1 MASAKKDV
9 KSVKKKK
16 RKVKYSGI
24 GGQAVMEGIMM
35 RGNDRYAVAVRKP
48 NHQIEVVT
56 GDCKSGNM
64 EKGIMKV
71 PFVRG
76 IVAFVDSLEL
86 GMKTLSLSSDFYEEE
101 DEKETGFDKFM
112 TKLFGNKA
120 ESIMTGFTILL
131 AIAMA
136 VGLFFVVP
144 ALFSHY
150 VLERFI
156 ANASLIAIAEGLFRI
171 AIFIGYILVISL
183 SKEIRRTFMYHGAEH
198 KCINCVESGKALN
211 VKNVMRSSRRHRRC
225 GTSFILFIMMI
236 SIVLF
241 FFIRVDSAFLRLG
254 IRLMLIPVIAGIS
267 YEVLRL
273 MGRYDNWLTRI
284 LSAPGLLLQSL
295 TTKEPDEEMAE
306 VAIRAVEAVFDWQ
319 QYLKE
324 NFDYVP
330 SGDEIGWL
338 DDEDEEMD
346 TETMEALMADVESD
360 SRDAHAEIRFS
371 EEDLSSETTEET
383 ENED

>member
-267 YEVLRL
+267 
-273 MGRYDNWLTRI
+273 
-284 LSAPGLLLQSL
+284 
-295 TTKEPDEEMAE
+295 
-306 VAIRAVEAVFDWQ
+306 
-319 QYLKE
+319 
-324 NFDYVP
+324 
-330 SGDEIGWL
+330 
-338 DDEDEEMD
+338 
-346 TETMEALMADVESD
+346 
-360 SRDAHAEIRFS
+360 
-371 EEDLSSETTEET
+371 
-383 ENED
+383 

>member
-1 MASAKKDV
+1 
-9 KSVKKKK
+9 
-16 RKVKYSGI
+16 
-24 GGQAVMEGIMM
+24 
-35 RGNDRYAVAVRKP
+35 
-48 NHQIEVVT
+48 
-56 GDCKSGNM
+56 
-64 EKGIMKV
+64 MKI
-71 PFVRG
+71 PFLRG
-76 IVAFVDSLEL
+76 IVAFIDSLEL
-86 GMKTLSLSSDFYEEE
+86 GMKTLTISADFYEEE
-101 DEKETGFDKFM
+101 EEEETKFDRFM

-131 AIAMA
+131 AILMA
-136 VGLFFVVP
+136 VGLFFVAP
-144 ALFSHY
+144 ALLTHF

-156 ANASLIAIAEGLFRI
+156 ANASLIAIAEGLIRI
-171 AIFIGYILVISL
+171 LIFIGYILVISL

-241 FFIRVDSAFLRLG
+241 FFIRVDSAILRLG
-254 IRLMLIPVIAGIS
+254 LRILLIPVIAGIS

-284 LSAPGLLLQSL
+284 LSAPGLLFQSL
-295 TTKEPDEEMAE
+295 TTKEPSEDMVE

-346 TETMEALMADVESD
+346 TKTMEALMADVESD
-360 SRDAHAEIRFS
+360 SRDAHAELRFM
-371 EEDLSSETTEET
+371 EEDESAD
-383 ENED
+383 NDED

>member
-1 MASAKKDV
+1 MA
-9 KSVKKKK
+9 KSKKKK

-35 RGNDRYAVAVRKP
+35 RGTDRYAVAVRKP
-48 NHQIEVVT
+48 NKQIEVVT

-64 EKGIMKV
+64 EKGIMKI
-71 PFVRG
+71 PFIRG
-76 IVAFVDSLEL
+76 IVAFIDSLEL
-86 GMKTLSLSSDFYEEE
+86 GMKTLTISADFYEEE
-101 DEKETGFDKFM
+101 EEEETKFDRFM

-131 AIAMA
+131 AILMA
-136 VGLFFVVP
+136 VGLFFVAP
-144 ALFSHY
+144 ALLTHF

-156 ANASLIAIAEGLFRI
+156 ANASLIAIAEGLIRI
-171 AIFIGYILVISL
+171 LIFIGYILVISL

-225 GTSFILFIMMI
+225 GTSFVLFIMMI

-241 FFIRVDSAFLRLG
+241 FFIRVDSAILRLG
-254 IRLMLIPVIAGIS
+254 LRILLIPVIAGIS

-273 MGRYDNWLTRI
+273 MGRYDNWLTRA
-284 LSAPGLLLQSL
+284 LSAPGLLFQSL
-295 TTKEPDEEMAE
+295 TTKEPSEDMVE

-346 TETMEALMADVESD
+346 TKTMEALMADVESD
-360 SRDAHAEIRFS
+360 SRDAHAELRFM
-371 EEDLSSETTEET
+371 EEEESAD
-383 ENED
+383 NDED

>member
-183 SKEIRRTFMYHGAEH
+183 SREIRRTFMYHGAEH

-241 FFIRVDSAFLRLG
+241 FFIHVDSAFLRLG

-284 LSAPGLLLQSL
+284 LSAPGLLLQS
-295 TTKEPDEEMAE
+295 
-306 VAIRAVEAVFDWQ
+306 
-319 QYLKE
+319 
-324 NFDYVP
+324 
-330 SGDEIGWL
+330 
-338 DDEDEEMD
+338 
-346 TETMEALMADVESD
+346 
-360 SRDAHAEIRFS
+360 
-371 EEDLSSETTEET
+371 
-383 ENED
+383 

>member
-1 MASAKKDV
+1 MAKNQTKN
-9 KSVKKKK
+9 KK

-35 RGNDRYAVAVRKP
+35 RGTDRYAVAVRKP
-48 NHQIEVVT
+48 NKQIEVVT
-56 GDCKSGNM
+56 GDCKSGNV
-64 EKGIMKV
+64 EKGIMKI
-71 PFVRG
+71 PFLRG
-76 IVAFVDSLEL
+76 IVAFIDSLEL
-86 GMKTLSLSSDFYEEE
+86 GMKTLTISADFYEEE
-101 DEKETGFDKFM
+101 EEQETKFDRFM

-131 AIAMA
+131 AILMA
-136 VGLFFVVP
+136 VGLFFVAP
-144 ALFSHY
+144 ALFTHF

-156 ANASLIAIAEGLFRI
+156 ANASLIAIAEGLIRI
-171 AIFIGYILVISL
+171 MIFVGYILVISL
-183 SKEIRRTFMYHGAEH
+183 SKEVRRTFMYHGAEH

-225 GTSFILFIMMI
+225 GTSFVLFIMMI

-241 FFIRVDSAFLRLG
+241 FFIRVDSAILRLG
-254 IRLMLIPVIAGIS
+254 LRILLIPVIAGIS

-273 MGRYDNWLTRI
+273 MGRYDNWLTRA
-284 LSAPGLLLQSL
+284 LSAPGLLFQSL
-295 TTKEPDEEMAE
+295 TTKEPDEGMVE

-338 DDEDEEMD
+338 DDDDEEMD
-346 TETMEALMADVESD
+346 TKTMEALMADVESD
-360 SRDAHAEIRFS
+360 SRDAHAKLRFEEELEEA
-371 EEDLSSETTEET
+371 EEDSQA
-383 ENED
+383 ED

>member
-1 MASAKKDV
+1 MA
-9 KSVKKKK
+9 KSKKKK

-35 RGNDRYAVAVRKP
+35 RGTDRYAVAVRKP
-48 NHQIEVVT
+48 NKQIEVVT
-56 GDCKSGNM
+56 GDCKSGNV

-71 PFVRG
+71 PFLRG
-76 IVAFVDSLEL
+76 IVAFIDSLEL
-86 GMKTLSLSSDFYEEE
+86 GMKTLTISADFYEEE
-101 DEKETGFDKFM
+101 EEEETKFDRFM

-131 AIAMA
+131 AILMA
-136 VGLFFVVP
+136 VGLFFVAP
-144 ALFSHY
+144 ALLTHF

-156 ANASLIAIAEGLFRI
+156 ANASLIAIAEGLIRI
-171 AIFIGYILVISL
+171 LIFIAYILVISL

-211 VKNVMRSSRRHRRC
+211 VKIVMRSSRRHRRC
-225 GTSFILFIMMI
+225 GTSFVLFIMMI

-241 FFIRVDSAFLRLG
+241 FFIRVDSAILRLG
-254 IRLMLIPVIAGIS
+254 LRILLIPVIAGIS

-273 MGRYDNWLTRI
+273 MGRYDNWLTRA
-284 LSAPGLLLQSL
+284 LSAPGLLFQSL
-295 TTKEPDEEMAE
+295 TTKEPSEDMVE

-346 TETMEALMADVESD
+346 TKTMEALMADVESD
-360 SRDAHAEIRFS
+360 SRDAHAKLRF
-371 EEDLSSETTEET
+371 EEELEEAK
-383 ENED
+383 EDSQAED